1 VKILFVGDVVGSP
14 GRSVLAGALPFLCAQ
29 RKAPGLEGFGE
40 GFDFVVVNCENAAA
54 GKGMTG
60 KIMEELFALGV
71 HGMTSGNHIWDKNVF
86 YPVLIDETRVIR
98 PANYPAECPGTGYTV
113 LERNGKKLGLL
124 NLQGRVFMPPIDCP
138 FRAADA
144 ALGELK
150 ELKENEGNVPLLV
163 DFHAEATSEK
173 KALAVYLD
181 GRVSAVVGTHTHVQT
196 ADEQILPGGTAY
208 ISDVG
213 MTGGHGG
220 IIGVKTETVMPRYL
234 TGMPAKFEV
243 CDTDIRINAVV
254 IDIDDESG
262 RAVGIVRINE
272 GANPAN
278 GSGGVA

>member
-1 VKILFVGDVVGSP
+1 MGSP
-14 GRSVLAGALPFLCAQ
+14 GRAVLAGALPLLRA
-29 RKAPGLEGFGE
+29 RWKTPGLE

-60 KIMEELFALGV
+60 KIMEDLFRLGV

-86 YPVLIDETRVIR
+86 YPLLIDEARVIR
-98 PANYPAECPGTGYTV
+98 PANYPAECPGVGYTV
-113 LERNGKKLGLL
+113 LERDGKKLGLL

-144 ALGELK
+144 VLNGLK
-150 ELKENEGNVPLLV
+150 EKAGDGVPLLV

-181 GRVSAVVGTHTHVQT
+181 GRVSAVVGTHTHIQT

-208 ISDVG
+208 ISDAG

-220 IIGVKTETVMPRYL
+220 VIGVKTETVLPRYL

-243 CDTDIRINAVV
+243 CDADPRINAVV
-254 IDIDDESG
+254 VDIDDESG
-262 RAVGIVRINE
+262 RAVNIVRINE
-272 GANPAN
+272 KAAPTG
-278 GSGGVA
+278 